1 MKSKREVLYF
11 DESSDDYS
19 ESDDD
24 EEEQHGISGGLRPSQ
39 YVQSGNNASS
49 YDGLGGGSKLKVAK
63 NLKQGAKIVAKEVYK
78 QAKPI
83 VIAEGKK
90 ALRQGLQNM
99 LASEQQSGAGVV
111 KRGRG
116 RPKKVMTE
124 EDDHMGHIIESAY
137 LKQGGN
143 LRLGKKSKK
152 LTDDLIKHGIQSGI
166 EYAQSSGGKI
176 KFGKVMK
183 KVAKSPITKELVHLR
198 VRTGLAYA
206 TDGMSEVGHQEGGKK
221 IRVGKII
228 RKVAK
233 NSIVRQVGN
242 ELLEQGVSAGLAYAM
257 GGQSIGRKIGGG
269 STKRG
274 EIVKQVMKE
283 QGLSLPQASKY
294 VKENN
299 LY

>member
-19 ESDDD
+19 ESDDN
-24 EEEQHGISGGLRPSQ
+24 EEEHGISGGLRPSQ

-83 VIAEGKK
+83 VIADGKK

-176 KFGKVMK
+176 KFGKGMK
-183 KVAKSPITKELVHLR
+183 KVSKSPITKELVHLGF
-198 VRTGLAYA
+198 RTGLAYA

-233 NSIVRQVGN
+233 NPIVRQVGN

-257 GGQSIGRKIGGG
+257 GGGQSIGRKIGGG